1 MPSFNDL
8 LEVPIIAAPMAG
20 GPSTPELCA
29 AVAQKGALGFLAA
42 GYMSAED
49 FRKRIDQTRA
59 LTDAPFGVNV
69 FVPPNDY
76 RQPKQG
82 DQGKLASEVEFKNY
96 RNFRQLL
103 IDDGV
108 GSAEDFQE
116 FPDFSNHDYY
126 AKIDV
131 VVETSPPVVSFTF
144 GLPSVEVMQ
153 RVKDAGCLT
162 VLQATT
168 PAGIKAAL
176 ALEPDAVAIQSISAG
191 GHRAALDGIE
201 DGTEDAALLD
211 LVKQVRAM
219 TTLPLIAA
227 GGVSGPEDVAAL
239 LDGGADAVQVGTLFM
254 TAEEAATNDT
264 HRKALLE
271 LKDRGTMM
279 TRTFSGK
286 LARTIKNEFALKYS
300 DMAPA
305 LYPAVNTLT
314 SKVKARARQAGDP
327 ENLHLWA
334 GTGYTECQAVPAAD
348 VIDYLLGSTV
358 AN

>member
-1 MPSFNDL
+1 MSKFDDL

-29 AVAQKGALGFLAA
+29 AVASKGALGFLAA

-49 FRKRIDQTRA
+49 FRERIEQTRE

-69 FVPPNDY
+69 FVPPSDY
-76 RQPKQG
+76 RQPIKG
-82 DQGKLASEVEFKNY
+82 DQGKLASESEFKNY

-108 GSAEDFQE
+108 GTPEDFQE

-131 VVETSPPVVSFTF
+131 IVETAPPVVSFTF
-144 GLPSVEVMQ
+144 GLPSEEVIQ

-162 VLQATT
+162 VLQTTT

-176 ALEPDAVAIQSISAG
+176 ELDPDAVAIQSISAG

-201 DGTEDAALLD
+201 DGSEDRALLD
-211 LVKQVRAM
+211 LVEQVRAM
-219 TTLPLIAA
+219 TDLPLIAA
-227 GGVSGPEDVAAL
+227 GGVSGPEDVRAL
-239 LDGGADAVQVGTLFM
+239 LDAGADAVQVGTLFM
-254 TAEEAATNDT
+254 TAEEAGTNQT
-264 HRKALLE
+264 HRNALLV
-271 LKDRGTMM
+271 LKDRGTML
-279 TRTFSGK
+279 TRAFSGK

-300 DMAPA
+300 DMAPD

-314 SKVKARARQAGDP
+314 SKIKARARTTGDP
-327 ENLHLWA
+327 EHLHLWA
-334 GTGYTECQAVPAAD
+334 GTGYTKCQAVPAAE
-348 VIDYLLGSTV
+348 VVDYLLGK
-358 AN
+358 